1 MNPDRFSR
9 TFDVLDLLVLRPDG
23 LRLTEISQTL
33 GAPVSSTHNLLQTM
47 VAAEV
52 ATVSDDLR
60 YMIGPRIVRLGIR
73 IINSIEV
80 RSAARRHLEKL
91 AQTVGND
98 VYLAVKSGNRVV
110 YVDRFVGSQPV
121 TVNIR
126 LGESLALHATAVG
139 KLFAALVP
147 EMQKRVLTRPLPKAT
162 AYTITDAAE
171 LTKEFEKIRAEGSSV
186 SQEESFEG
194 IVGMAVP
201 VYNDA
206 GDLLAAIHVSALSA
220 GLTEERVK
228 HVIEE
233 ASTVARLIEL
243 DLGVHETSL
252 AGKTRRSSGRG

>member
-1 MNPDRFSR
+1 
-9 TFDVLDLLVLRPDG
+9 
-23 LRLTEISQTL
+23 
-33 GAPVSSTHNLLQTM
+33 M

-126 LGESLALHATAVG
+126 LGESLALHSTAVG
-139 KLFAALVP
+139 KLFAAYVP
-147 EMQKRVLTRPLPKAT
+147 ELQRRVLSRPLQRST
-162 AYTITDAAE
+162 AHTITDPAE
-171 LTKEFEKIRAEGSSV
+171 LTRELDKIREEGFAV
-186 SQEESFEG
+186 SQEESFDG
-194 IVGMAVP
+194 ICGMAVP
-201 VYNDA
+201 VYDDA
-206 GDLLAAIHVSALSA
+206 GQLLAAIHVSALAA
-220 GLTEERVK
+220 GLTEARVK
-228 HVIEE
+228 TVIEE
-233 ASTVARLIEL
+233 ATTVARLIEL
-243 DLGVHETSL
+243 DLGVHERSD
-252 AGKTRRSSGRG
+252 AIRVPRRNGKK